1 MPAATPPKNKN
12 IIIKKVKK
20 GDHGSAHGGAW
31 KVAYADFVTAMM
43 AFFLLLWLLS
53 MVSDEKKARVA
64 EYFREYTVFSIFEKG
79 GGALS
84 PGASRAILES
94 DSKAE
99 SSSKYGRD
107 DTKQLPMER
116 DAEKV
121 GEQAKS
127 EEGKGTEMDRAEI
140 LRQAEK
146 IKSEMKQ
153 AVEQRLGD
161 MKDQVLVDNFEG
173 GVRIQVMDKES
184 NLMFP
189 VGSTNLTEH
198 AQTALK
204 VIADRL
210 NSFEGKI
217 ALEGHTDALTYPTQS
232 YTNWELSTGRASA
245 ARQLLVRFGLPPER
259 IIRVAGYADTDPLIK
274 DNPLDPR
281 NRRISILVYDKS
293 R

>member
-20 GDHGSAHGGAW
+20 GDHGGAHGGAW

-43 AFFLLLWLLS
+43 AFFLLLWLIS

-84 PGASRAILES
+84 PGASQAILES
-94 DSKAE
+94 NTE

-116 DAEKV
+116 DAEKL
-121 GEQAKS
+121 GDHAKS
-127 EEGKGTEMDRAEI
+127 VEEKEPELDRAEI

-146 IKSEMKQ
+146 IKAEMKQ
-153 AVEQRLGD
+153 AIEQRLGD

-245 ARQLLVRFGLPPER
+245 ARQLLARFGLPAER

-274 DNPLDPR
+274 DNPYDPR

>member
-43 AFFLLLWLLS
+43 AFFLLLWLIS

-94 DSKAE
+94 SAAE

-107 DTKQLPMER
+107 ETKQLPMER
-116 DAEKV
+116 SADKEAELPGQVEETEAARVAKAEKM
-121 GEQAKS
+121 KS
-127 EEGKGTEMDRAEI
+127 E
-140 LRQAEK
+140 LR
-146 IKSEMKQ
+146 Q

-173 GVRIQVMDKES
+173 GVRIQVMDKAS

-189 VGSTNLTEH
+189 LGSTSLTEH

-217 ALEGHTDALTYPTQS
+217 ALEGHTDALTYPTEQ

-245 ARQLLVRFGLPPER
+245 ARQLLARFGLPPER

-274 DNPLDPR
+274 DNPYDPR
-281 NRRISILVYDKS
+281 NRRISILIYDKS
-293 R
+293 H